1 MCLSI
6 IFSQEV
12 WFKGNLKGLKDLDL
26 KLNLKGVDDK
36 IWEKKLESFI
46 KLSFLEHDIQ
56 FMKKA
61 MPQLVLDIHLMDS
74 RVDKVSSYLVSFSI
88 FNYSIPEH
96 VYYES
101 LAGSSIPK
109 NLMISKIFSHEIM
122 GQSTSNRLY
131 KDVEKS
137 VQNLISMLIDQWY
150 KDNPMKQF

>member
-6 IFSQEV
+6 MFSQEE
-12 WFKGNLKGLKDLDL
+12 WFKGNLNGLEDLDF
-26 KLNLKGVDDK
+26 KLNLEGVDDK

-61 MPQLVLDIHLMDS
+61 MPQLVLNIHLMDS
-74 RVDKVSSYLVSFSI
+74 RVDKVSSYLVSFSV
-88 FNYSIPEH
+88 FNYSISEY

-101 LAGSSIPK
+101 LADSSIPK

-137 VQNLISMLIDQWY
+137 VQKLISMLIDQWY

>member
-1 MCLSI
+1 MFFSI
-6 IFSQEV
+6 MFSQEV
-12 WFKGNLKGLKDLDL
+12 WFKGNLEGLKDLDL
-26 KLNLKGVDDK
+26 KLNLEGVDDK

-46 KLSFLEHDIQ
+46 KLSFMEHDIQ
-56 FMKKA
+56 FMEKA

-88 FNYSIPEH
+88 FNYSISEY

-101 LAGSSIPK
+101 LADSSIPK
-109 NLMISKIFSHEIM
+109 NLMISKIFSHKIM

-131 KDVEKS
+131 RDVEKS
-137 VQNLISMLIDQWY
+137 VQELISMLIDQWY

>member
-6 IFSQEV
+6 MFSQEE
-12 WFKGNLKGLKDLDL
+12 WFKGNLNGLEDLDF
-26 KLNLKGVDDK
+26 KLNLEGVDDK

-56 FMKKA
+56 FMEKA

-74 RVDKVSSYLVSFSI
+74 RVDKVSSYLVSVSV
-88 FNYSIPEH
+88 FNYSISEY
-96 VYYES
+96 VYYQS

-131 KDVEKS
+131 RDVEKS
-137 VQNLISMLIDQWY
+137 VQELISMLIDQWY